1 MLTYR
6 RSNDLEVVA
15 YSDSDYAGCMD
26 SRKSMFGYTFV
37 LGRGAISQKSGKQ
50 YVIATSI
57 MDAEFVACF
66 EATMHALW
74 LQNFVSG
81 LGIVDNIVR
90 PLKFYYFNS
99 TAIFLSKNDKY
110 TKGAKNVDIKYL
122 SFKEEV
128 LKEKMSIKH
137 IGTEMLITNLLTK
150 GFATQD
156 ICWSC

>member
-1 MLTYR
+1 
-6 RSNDLEVVA
+6 
-15 YSDSDYAGCMD
+15 
-26 SRKSMFGYTFV
+26 
-37 LGRGAISQKSGKQ
+37 
-50 YVIATSI
+50 

-122 SFKEEV
+122 SVKEEV

>member
-1 MLTYR
+1 MILRWQPLRTQIMLDVWTQENPCLATH
-6 RSNDLEVVA
+6 SCQE
-15 YSDSDYAGCMD
+15 GEEF
-26 SRKSMFGYTFV
+26 SR
-37 LGRGAISQKSGKQ
+37 KSGKQ

-122 SFKEEV
+122 SVKEEV

-137 IGTEMLITNLLTK
+137 IGTEMLLTNLLTK